1 MPSRMER
8 ESSTDLHPQLYA
20 LLPRLDPIQDCWD
33 LLAGRMSAASSAWQA
48 LRQWL
53 GELAG
58 LVGQ

>member
-8 ESSTDLHPQLYA
+8 ESSIGLHPQLQA
-20 LLPRLDPIQDCWD
+20 LLPRLDSIQDCCD

-58 LVGQ
+58 LARQ

>member
-1 MPSRMER
+1 
-8 ESSTDLHPQLYA
+8 
-20 LLPRLDPIQDCWD
+20 
-33 LLAGRMSAASSAWQA
+33 MSAASSAWQA